1 MTISKMME
9 NKAEFITALG
19 IQVAEFFFTF
29 HQNTVLNSLA
39 IIICISLTISYSSEI
54 SMHIN
59 TNKAMIKHIEYFCTL
74 NNNFIRDI

>member
-9 NKAEFITALG
+9 NKTEFITALG
-19 IQVAEFFFTF
+19 IQVAEFFDFSSKHF
-29 HQNTVLNSLA
+29 VLNSLA
-39 IIICISLTISYSSEI
+39 IIIYISLTISYSSEI